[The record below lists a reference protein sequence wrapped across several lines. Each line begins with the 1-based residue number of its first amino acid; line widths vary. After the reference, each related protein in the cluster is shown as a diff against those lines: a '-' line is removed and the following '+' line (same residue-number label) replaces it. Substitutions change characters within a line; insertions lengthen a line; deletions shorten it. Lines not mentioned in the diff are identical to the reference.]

1 MAFAVWAISQGT
13 SCSQPCV
20 LRATKAFLFELS
32 ENSPSCPLTQ
42 EHSEP
47 PVAIVVEVFRSHRSP
62 ASSKELQAPHSGI
75 IKSSLARSPH
85 RTPNTS
91 TRGPTSRSHSPDI
104 SFQPSR
110 CCLSADVVVSPLNS
124 TRHCLHFA
132 TALHD
137 NCSGE
142 IIICSIILDS
152 TVFSLMEKQ
161 KKPQKN
167 TDKLSNE
174 VAQALGKRLWRA
186 WKYSE
191 ECDSWPM

>member
-161 KKPQKN
+161 KPPKKH
-167 TDKLSNE
+167 
-174 VAQALGKRLWRA
+174 
-186 WKYSE
+186 
-191 ECDSWPM
+191 